1 MKNRSDKLRLVVKQ
15 SGKTAKEIISS
26 FKEIEQNERS
36 GTLKYPKDT
45 ITISRHLND
54 KRPFDLDTAVAYGKA
69 LDTDPAEICF
79 EPVIKNIRGYFDPLE
94 KNNPWGVHWYF
105 TEENYEFISVRIP
118 REFYADKF
126 RLLEAKNVTN
136 NRHGM
141 VFIYENTNEQY
152 ANPRSFNQLGLC
164 KLKNGNF
171 VVAVPVPSGKKNN
184 FTLKDMSNNLLFDEC
199 ELSTISPIVSCLFPA
214 FYKNY

>member
-15 SGKTAKEIISS
+15 SGKTAKQIISS
-26 FKEIEQNERS
+26 FKEIEKNERS
-36 GTLKYPKDT
+36 STLKYPKDT
-45 ITISRHLND
+45 VTISRHLND

-79 EPVIKNIRGYFDPLE
+79 EPVIKSIRGYFDPLE

-105 TEENYEFISVRIP
+105 TEGKDDMVSLRIP
-118 REFYADKF
+118 REFYANKF

-141 VFIYENTNEQY
+141 VFIYEYSNDQY
-152 ANPRSFNQLGLC
+152 ANPRNYNQLGLC
-164 KLKNGNF
+164 KLKSGKF

-184 FTLKDMSNNLLFDEC
+184 FTLKDMSNNILYNEC
-199 ELSTISPIVSCLFPA
+199 ELITIHSIVSCLFPA